1 MGSEEPAITEQ
12 MTTAIVAG
20 ASTGM
25 LVGGFLLESDVSLL
39 LLLFGSVGVL
49 TFVGDYLIRSAL
61 LSTLKENLSL
71 RGRKEIGQNCRWGC
85 PSAWGLALV
94 AIVGSALLPGP
105 ALPIVLQV
113 LFAVMS
119 TIVVLFGSI
128 VGGIRFYKKYMTE
141 DMLNTAAGDMGLAIT
156 FTGSIGMATAGFL
169 GGSVFGERFI
179 FTGGVFLFV
188 CFIVATVKS
197 VSRIV

>member
-1 MGSEEPAITEQ
+1 
-12 MTTAIVAG
+12 
-20 ASTGM
+20 
-25 LVGGFLLESDVSLL
+25 
-39 LLLFGSVGVL
+39 
-49 TFVGDYLIRSAL
+49 
-61 LSTLKENLSL
+61 
-71 RGRKEIGQNCRWGC
+71 
-85 PSAWGLALV
+85 
-94 AIVGSALLPGP
+94 
-105 ALPIVLQV
+105 
-113 LFAVMS
+113 MS

-141 DMLNTAAGDMGLAIT
+141 DMLNTAGDMGLAIT

-169 GGSVFGERFI
+169 SGSVFGERFI